1 MKKIITLAVGLLV
14 ASSAFASVQT
24 THSETSIISTFY
36 QTKAE
41 ALDAGFDI
49 TDSLQSMTKS
59 QLRYKLPTYASNS
72 VRDIAIDDT
81 QVSVEEFAVTRGEI
95 QYRAVVDVDYHF
107 DAKERD

>member
-1 MKKIITLAVGLLV
+1 
-14 ASSAFASVQT
+14 
-24 THSETSIISTFY
+24 
-36 QTKAE
+36 
-41 ALDAGFDI
+41 
-49 TDSLQSMTKS
+49 MTKS
-59 QLRYKLPTYASNS
+59 QLLYKLPTYASNR